1 MVKIAREPL
10 IFWRGGRSHE
20 RGKGWRRLLS
30 GIDCKGDTE
39 KLRWGLRGGELL
51 QSQDMTWGFNVSWRE
66 RIERK
71 LTWREGKGKNLSNV
85 WGYLW
90 MKGWLEVRRTILE
103 KAPIRL
109 WGEIIERVFVLL
121 IWFGQGKKRQ
131 SEKRIIYLFKTE
143 EAQQPNRK
151 LLNRKFEVGSQSL
164 L

>member
-1 MVKIAREPL
+1 
-10 IFWRGGRSHE
+10 
-20 RGKGWRRLLS
+20 
-30 GIDCKGDTE
+30 
-39 KLRWGLRGGELL
+39 
-51 QSQDMTWGFNVSWRE
+51 
-66 RIERK
+66 
-71 LTWREGKGKNLSNV
+71 
-85 WGYLW
+85 